1 MRKIFAAALLIS
13 LILCSISEAGGIRR
27 FPSDG
32 ICVGDYVRFRSGPG
46 TNYRIL
52 GRMFDGERVT
62 VISQYRR
69 GGRLWYEIYDPYS
82 GDRTVWVAAEYIL
95 PD

>member
-1 MRKIFAAALLIS
+1 
-13 LILCSISEAGGIRR
+13 
-27 FPSDG
+27 
-32 ICVGDYVRFRSGPG
+32 
-46 TNYRIL
+46 
-52 GRMFDGERVT
+52 MFDGERVT
-62 VISQYRR
+62 VVSQARR